1 MPKFLRSVATYIAVA
16 FGLCGIFVV
25 LFVWGL
31 PPFSSTN
38 QQRTDDAYIRGNVT
52 TISPQLAGYVVDV
65 PVQDY
70 QQVKEGDL
78 LVHIDDR
85 IYVHQLAQ
93 AKAAL
98 EEAEASLQNANS
110 NEETAQAQVSEAR
123 AQVASAEAALEIARL
138 NLSRTQ
144 KLQKKGFA
152 ATSLADEYSA
162 AFDQAKASL
171 ETQRA
176 ALVIAE
182 QKVKTT
188 KVNRR
193 SLQAAVA
200 SAKAQVQ
207 LAQINLEHTHIR
219 APRDGA
225 LGQIGV
231 HVGQYVTAGTTAT
244 YLVPRDIW
252 VVANY
257 KETQLEKM
265 QVGEPVRFAVDA
277 QGGAMFTGRVERF
290 SPATGSEFSVLKSDN
305 STGNF
310 TKVAQRIPVRISIDA
325 DQESVERLV
334 PGMSVITWV
343 DTSKDNSPPGMASGV
358 GGSSLPS
365 PHRLGEDIAEQ

>member
-31 PPFSSTN
+31 PPFSSAN

-52 TISPQLAGYVVDV
+52 TISPQLAGYIVDV

-78 LVHIDDR
+78 LVQIDDR
-85 IYVHQLAQ
+85 IYVQQLAQ
-93 AKAAL
+93 AKATL
-98 EEAEASLQNANS
+98 EKAEASLQNASS

-123 AQVASAEAALEIARL
+123 AQVASAHAALEIARL

-144 KLQKKGFA
+144 KLHKKGFA

-171 ETQRA
+171 EAQRA
-176 ALVIAE
+176 ALVIA
-182 QKVKTT
+182 QQNVKTT

-207 LAQINLEHTHIR
+207 LAQINLEHTRIR

-265 QVGEPVRFAVDA
+265 LVGEPVRFAVDA
-277 QGGAMFTGRVERF
+277 QGGAIFMGRVERF

-310 TKVAQRIPVRISIDA
+310 TKVAQRIPVRISIDDNQA
-325 DQESVERLV
+325 NVEQLV

-343 DTSKDNSPPGMASGV
+343 DTSMGKRPSSIASGV
-358 GGSSLPS
+358 GGSSLPTA
-365 PHRLGEDIAEQ
+365 HRSGKEFAER